1 MSEPLDPVDPP
12 HAREP
17 LDRLDPVPPP
27 GPAAAA
33 PAAPAGRRA
42 PAPAADTEPTG
53 PLHRS
58 GAAARVPIVAVL
70 AAALIVGGLID
81 KTPGASPARAVPPVQ
96 PVPVA
101 APAQALSSSWFCAG
115 ATDTHSGAGAPHG
128 PAPGSV
134 VIANSGLGPATGIVT
149 LVPSQGPDV
158 RVPVTVNPDGR
169 TVVTEDIPGGTP
181 WIGAIVDIDA
191 GAVAVEQQVD
201 GALGRSSTPCA
212 TAGSSQWYFATG
224 ATLINAQVVLSL
236 LNPYPTDAV
245 VDLSF
250 TTDQGAEQP
259 QEFQGLVVPPGGL
272 FSINL
277 GDHLRRRQAIA
288 TTVTARSGRLVAW
301 KTDVV
306 SPPARGAA
314 LLGTPAAA
322 QPFADPAS
330 PVAGVTLALG
340 APSAGTTWTWADGNA
355 GNGVDERYVIYN
367 PGAATA
373 VLQLAL
379 GLDQGAAEPFALTVG
394 PDQVTTVV
402 SNQEVRIP
410 AGVGHSAV
418 LQSLNGVPVVAERT
432 VAATSPATWSGLGEL
447 PGGRVAAARWLVAAG
462 RADRAHDGWVVLYN
476 PGAAAVQAVLE
487 GLSGQAQIPLTSI
500 IVGPRH
506 RAAIHLNSL
515 RTVLDEPLVVSASAP
530 LYAESDFY
538 GLGSTPG
545 INLSFGVPLT
555 P

>member
-1 MSEPLDPVDPP
+1 MSEPLDPPNPPHLPDPP
-12 HAREP
+12 HPPDVAN
-17 LDRLDPVPPP
+17 PP
-27 GPAAAA
+27 GP
-33 PAAPAGRRA
+33 GRPA

-81 KTPGASPARAVPPVQ
+81 TAPGARPAQAVPPVQ

-115 ATDTHSGAGAPHG
+115 ATDTHSGAGGPHG

-134 VIANSGLGPATGIVT
+134 VIANSGLGPATGVVT
-149 LVPSQGPDV
+149 LVPSQGTDL
-158 RVPVTVNPDGR
+158 RIPVTVNPDSR

-212 TAGSSQWYFATG
+212 TAGSSQWHFATG
-224 ATLINAQVVLSL
+224 ATLINAQVVVSL

-259 QEFQGLVVPPGGL
+259 PEFQGLVVPPGGL
-272 FSINL
+272 YSVNL

-322 QPFADPAS
+322 RPFADPAA
-330 PVAGVTLALG
+330 PIAGVTLALG
-340 APSAGTTWTWADGNA
+340 APSAGTTWIWADGNA

-373 VLQLAL
+373 NLQLSL
-379 GLDQGAAEPFALTVG
+379 GLDQGVAEPFALTVG

-432 VAATSPATWSGLGEL
+432 VAATSPSTWSGLGEL
-447 PGGRVAAARWLVAAG
+447 PGGRVAAARWLLAAG
-462 RADRAHDGWVVLYN
+462 RADQAHDGWVVLYN
-476 PGAAAVQAVLE
+476 PGVVAVRAVLE
-487 GLSGQAQIPLTSI
+487 GLSGQAQIPLASI
-500 IVGPRH
+500 TVGPRH

-515 RTVLDEPLVVSASAP
+515 RKVLDEPLVISASAP
-530 LYAESDFY
+530 VYAESDFY